1 MMAMTRILETALD
14 VATMTLRKR
23 VAPGDALTDVMMLCR
38 VPEIASAHDPSI
50 DAAIM
55 AFDWSGARGVYVL
68 NLTTQTIAPQG
79 MPPSQWHQWDWDA
92 LAWLDARTIEVF
104 RSEKS
109 TALNIACRD
118 QIYAGYD
125 SAALGAVHRYPAND
139 KDQVNMIASVASS
152 MYPNLPV
159 DWWTPFWCADT
170 TGAWDYR
177 PHTAAQIQQA
187 GTDGKTAI
195 LVALSKNAALQ
206 QQLAAAATIADIEAI
221 AW

>member
-14 VATMTLRKR
+14 VSTMTLRKR
-23 VAPGDALTDVMMLCR
+23 VAPAGALTDVMMLCR
-38 VPEIASAHDPSI
+38 VPDIAAAHDPAI

-55 AFDWSGARGVYVL
+55 AFDWSGALGVYVL
-68 NLTTQTIAPQG
+68 DLTTQTIAPQG

-92 LAWLDARTIEVF
+92 LAWIDTRTIEVI

-109 TALNIACRD
+109 AELNNACRD

-152 MYPNLPV
+152 MYPNLPT

-170 TGAWDYR
+170 AGAWAYR

-187 GTDGKTAI
+187 GTDGKSAI

-206 QQLAAAATIADIEAI
+206 QQLAAAASIADIEAI